1 MSISTAASLE
11 QEQPTLS
18 IVSAWIDTRRQGPL
32 DAVTVL
38 ERTPLGFAI
47 RAQEI
52 GKGIE
57 TKAIAKFREQFPTA
71 ICECK

>member
-1 MSISTAASLE
+1 MTISATAPESK
-11 QEQPTLS
+11 LS
-18 IVSAWIDTRRQGPL
+18 IVSAFLDTKRRGVL

-38 ERTPLGFAI
+38 ERTPWGNVI

-57 TKAIAKFREQFPTA
+57 EKAIAQFQEQFPTA
-71 ICECK
+71 ICECKI